1 MMTGSPLRKA
11 DGFDE
16 PGARSRRLLQR
27 PSLLKQENLMS
38 RIITLLASLF
48 LLSSLTACN
57 TMAGAGQDMQDA
69 GEAVQ
74 DAAES

>member
-1 MMTGSPLRKA
+1 
-11 DGFDE
+11 
-16 PGARSRRLLQR
+16 
-27 PSLLKQENLMS
+27 MS

-48 LLSSLTACN
+48 LLFSLTACN
-57 TMAGAGQDMQDA
+57 TIGGVGQDMQDA

>member
-1 MMTGSPLRKA
+1 
-11 DGFDE
+11 
-16 PGARSRRLLQR
+16 
-27 PSLLKQENLMS
+27 MS